1 MDKIDKKD
9 IEIIQPKALGRPK
22 FKFTDEKLKQI
33 YELASIMC
41 TKQEIGTIIGC
52 SHDTIERNEMAME
65 NYKMGVAHAKASIR
79 RTQFKLATQLNSG
92 QVAMWL
98 GKVYLKQDKEDDQ
111 DESNNP
117 LPLTDIV

>member
-1 MDKIDKKD
+1 MDKINKKD
-9 IEIIQPKALGRPK
+9 IEIIQPKQMGRPK

-41 TKQEIGTIIGC
+41 TKEEVGRIIGC

-65 NYKMGVAHAKASIR
+65 NYKMGVANSKATIR
-79 RTQFKLATQLNSG
+79 RTQFKIATKLNS
-92 QVAMWL
+92 AMMAIYL
-98 GKVYLKQDKEDDQ
+98 GKVYLKQDRDDE
-111 DESNNP
+111 DESDNP

>member
-41 TKQEIGTIIGC
+41 TKEEVGRIIGC
-52 SHDTIERNEMAME
+52 SHDTIERNEIAME
-65 NYKMGVAHAKASIR
+65 HYKLGVANSKATIR
-79 RTQFKLATQLNSG
+79 RTQFKIATKLNSA
-92 QVAMWL
+92 QMAMWL

>member
-1 MDKIDKKD
+1 MDKINSKD
-9 IEIIQPKALGRPK
+9 IEIIQPKQVGRPK
-22 FKFTDEKLKQI
+22 FEFTDEKLKQV

-41 TKQEIGTIIGC
+41 TKQEVGTIIGC

-65 NYKMGVAHAKASIR
+65 NYKMGVANAKASIR
-79 RTQFKLATQLNSG
+79 RTQFKIATQLNSG

-98 GKVYLKQDKEDDQ
+98 GKVYLKQDRDDDD

>member
-9 IEIIQPKALGRPK
+9 IEIIQPKQMGRPK

-41 TKQEIGTIIGC
+41 TKEEVGRIIGC

-65 NYKMGVAHAKASIR
+65 NYKMGVANSKATIR
-79 RTQFKLATQLNSG
+79 RTQFKIATKLNS
-92 QVAMWL
+92 AMMAIYL
-98 GKVYLKQDKEDDQ
+98 GKVYLKQDRDDE
-111 DESNNP
+111 DESDNP

>member
-1 MDKIDKKD
+1 MEKIDSKD
-9 IEIIQPKALGRPK
+9 IEIIKPKQLGRPK
-22 FKFTDEKLKQI
+22 FEFTDKVLKQI
-33 YELASIMC
+33 YDLASIMC

-79 RTQFKLATQLNSG
+79 RTQFKLATTYNSSQL
-92 QVAMWL
+92 AMWL
-98 GKVYLKQDKEDDQ
+98 GKVYLKQDRDEEED
-111 DESNNP
+111 ETNNP

>member
-1 MDKIDKKD
+1 MDKINKKD
-9 IEIIQPKALGRPK
+9 IEIIQPKQMGRPK

-41 TKQEIGTIIGC
+41 TKEEVGRIIGC

-65 NYKMGVAHAKASIR
+65 HYKLGVANSKATIR
-79 RTQFKLATQLNSG
+79 RTQFKIATKLNS
-92 QVAMWL
+92 AMMAIYL
-98 GKVYLKQDKEDDQ
+98 GKVYLKQDRDDE
-111 DESNNP
+111 DESDNP

>member
-1 MDKIDKKD
+1 MEKIDSKD
-9 IEIIQPKALGRPK
+9 IEIIQPSKIGRPK
-22 FKFTDEKLKQI
+22 FEFSDKVLKQI
-33 YELASIMC
+33 YDLASIMC

-52 SHDTIERNEMAME
+52 SHDTIERNEMAMK

-79 RTQFKLATQLNSG
+79 RTQFKLATSYNSSQL
-92 QVAMWL
+92 AMWL
-98 GKVYLKQDKEDDQ
+98 GKVYLKQDRDDEE

>member
-1 MDKIDKKD
+1 MDKINSKD
-9 IEIIQPKALGRPK
+9 IEIIQPKQVGRPK
-22 FKFTDEKLKQI
+22 FEFTDEKLKQV

-41 TKQEIGTIIGC
+41 TKQEVGTIIGC

-65 NYKMGVAHAKASIR
+65 NYKMGVANAKASIR
-79 RTQFKLATQLNSG
+79 RTQFKIATQLNSG

-98 GKVYLKQDKEDDQ
+98 GKVYLKQDRDDDE

>member
-1 MDKIDKKD
+1 MDKIDSKD
-9 IEIIQPKALGRPK
+9 IEIIEPSKVGRPK
-22 FKFTDEKLKQI
+22 FEFTNEKLKQV

-52 SHDTIERNEMAME
+52 SHDTIERNQLAME
-65 NYKMGVAHAKASIR
+65 NYKIGIANAKASIR
-79 RTQFKLATQLNSG
+79 RTQFKIATTLNSG

-98 GKVYLKQDKEDDQ
+98 GKVYLKQDRDDEE